1 MYTDPVVKY
10 IFSIKKKFKITTMI
24 CQASVLELYLKTQLI
39 MKDVHQKNKDAQKLN
54 LYITIINYKV
64 NSTIKGVK
72 KEV

>member
-1 MYTDPVVKY
+1 
-10 IFSIKKKFKITTMI
+10 MI

-39 MKDVHQKNKDAQKLN
+39 MKDVHHKNKDAQKLN